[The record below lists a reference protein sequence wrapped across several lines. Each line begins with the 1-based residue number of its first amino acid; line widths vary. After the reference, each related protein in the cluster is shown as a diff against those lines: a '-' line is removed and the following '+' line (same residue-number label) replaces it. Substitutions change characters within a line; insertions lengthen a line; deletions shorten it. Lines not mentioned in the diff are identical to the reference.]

1 MTDTFDWAGL
11 VHEVMSAEVTFGVH
25 PASDILRTRIEAAF
39 VPMSAAKALMD
50 EKHKEAAEAKF
61 WFEKAQEWRVEL
73 AAATARAEAA
83 EARNKVL
90 EERHA
95 RELFDATAHGELKT
109 LEAIARAEAAEAR
122 VAELTAQ
129 LAEARESERA
139 AMTEVNGL
147 KDALAQVP
155 EFICR
160 KCGRRQDG
168 PTDNEA
174 RF

>member
-1 MTDTFDWAGL
+1 MSAPFDWLEAGK
-11 VHEVMSAEVTFGVH
+11 HFGLQ
-25 PASDILRTRIEAAF
+25 PTEFQELRTHIEARF
-39 VPMSAAKALMD
+39 VS
-50 EKHKEAAEAKF
+50 
-61 WFEKAQEWRVEL
+61 V
-73 AAATARAEAA
+73 
-83 EARNKVL
+83 
-90 EERHA
+90 ERHA

-109 LEAIARAEAAEAR
+109 LEATARAEAAEAR